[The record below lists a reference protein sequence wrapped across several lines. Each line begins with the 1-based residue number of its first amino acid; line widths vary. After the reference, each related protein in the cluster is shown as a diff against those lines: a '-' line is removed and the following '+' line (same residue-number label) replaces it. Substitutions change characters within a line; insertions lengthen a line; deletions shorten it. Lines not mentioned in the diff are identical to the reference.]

1 MVAFFNKLAKLYEKW
16 DYSIYYTKRWLDYI
30 LLIILLFKKY
40 RSKISGTIKLNKEKH
55 KIKTTTTQLGGD
67 TTFNVNIQSILL
79 NKNINIYI
87 FFYL

>member
-1 MVAFFNKLAKLYEKW
+1 
-16 DYSIYYTKRWLDYI
+16 LDYI

-87 FFYL
+87 YFFIYKKFIYFYLLLYKLIITYSCI